1 MLQRLVTL
9 DERGEVA
16 NYSLA
21 YIDPTIHMGDNGH
34 VLGYDNRHGYHH
46 RHFMGQVEPIEFDSF
61 EALEKRLEQE
71 VREIYHENHHRDRK
85 H

>member
-9 DERGEVA
+9 DDRGEVT

-21 YIDPTIHMGDNGH
+21 YIDPTIHLGDNGR
-34 VLGYDNRHGYHH
+34 VLGYDDRHGYHH
-46 RHFMGQVEPIEFDSF
+46 RHFMGRVEPVEFDSF
-61 EALEKRLEQE
+61 EALEERFEQE
-71 VREIYHENHHRDRK
+71 VREIYHENHDRNRK